1 MESIA
6 PCGNVRKWWET
17 VPVPVSLGPNYLFS
31 PGRWKME
38 SIAPCGNVRKW
49 WETVPVPVSLRDEGL
64 LDSALNAPFQ
74 AFDGVDVYKTVQAK
88 AAKLGFFLVN
98 NHPFVDGNKQIGIL
112 TMLILLGINGI
123 EIKCTDDELIELGLG
138 LADGSVNNEN
148 LLGWII
154 DHS

>member
-1 MESIA
+1 MQGFSFVFSNSHSDNTSCFAIRNLS
-6 PCGNVRKWWET
+6 PDCTHRLLIQET
-17 VPVPVSLGPNYLFS
+17 GGSHG
-31 PGRWKME
+31 
-38 SIAPCGNVRKW
+38 I
-49 WETVPVPVSLRDEGL
+49 RDEGL

-98 NHPFVDGNKQIGIL
+98 NHPFVDGNKRIGIL

>member
-1 MESIA
+1 MHRLLIQ
-6 PCGNVRKWWET
+6 ET
-17 VPVPVSLGPNYLFS
+17 GGSHG
-31 PGRWKME
+31 
-38 SIAPCGNVRKW
+38 I
-49 WETVPVPVSLRDEGL
+49 RDEGL

-98 NHPFVDGNKQIGIL
+98 NHPFVDGNKRIGIL